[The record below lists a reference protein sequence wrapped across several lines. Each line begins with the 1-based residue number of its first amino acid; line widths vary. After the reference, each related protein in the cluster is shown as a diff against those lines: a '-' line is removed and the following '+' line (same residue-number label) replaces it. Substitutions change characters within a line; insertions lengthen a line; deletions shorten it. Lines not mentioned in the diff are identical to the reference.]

1 MSFYW
6 IYDIP
11 LSLAF
16 VIVAGSFTLYALIGL
31 WISRMTFHKKLVY
44 SHDRNE
50 QVSFFMSSIGV
61 FYGITLGLVAVG
73 TWESFEQ
80 VQERVSRETAMLG
93 ALYRDVNNLP
103 EPTRTDLQ
111 NHLRTYTKYTIEEAW
126 PLQQKGI
133 FPTKGIAMLN
143 GFQDDLYSFEP
154 ANRREEIIFAEVLR
168 IYNDFLTMRR
178 LRLLSVNN
186 GLPHVVWMVTI
197 VGALVSISFF
207 WFFIMKNK
215 IFQNIL
221 TTILSFFIGTMIFL
235 IAMMD
240 NPFRG
245 KIAVSAESFVIL
257 YEQMTMNK

>member
-11 LSLAF
+11 LLLAF
-16 VIVAGSFTLYALIGL
+16 VIVAGVFTLYAVGGL
-31 WISRMTFHKKLVY
+31 WIARRTFHKKLVY

-93 ALYRDVNNLP
+93 ALYRDINNFP
-103 EPTRTDLQ
+103 EPKRTVLQ
-111 NHLRTYTKYTIEEAW
+111 DQLKVYTKYTIEEAW
-126 PLQQKGI
+126 PLQQQGI
-133 FPTKGIAMLN
+133 FPTKGIPMLTQ
-143 GFQDDLYSFEP
+143 FQDELYTFEP
-154 ANRREEIIFAEVLR
+154 AGKREEIIFAEVLR

-178 LRLLSVNN
+178 LRLLSVHN

-215 IFQNIL
+215 IFQYIL

-245 KIAVSAESFVIL
+245 KISVTPESFQIL
-257 YEQMTMNK
+257 YEQMLLNK